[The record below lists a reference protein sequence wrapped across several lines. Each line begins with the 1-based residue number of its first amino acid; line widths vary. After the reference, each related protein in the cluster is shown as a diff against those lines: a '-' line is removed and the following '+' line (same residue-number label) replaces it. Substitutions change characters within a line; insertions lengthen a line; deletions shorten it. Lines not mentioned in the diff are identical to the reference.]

1 MADWR
6 VLGLSA
12 SGVLVLLAGLL
23 TLGLPDA
30 YEGQVLYVFDAT
42 HSVRTLDGVGLVLL
56 VVGSIL
62 VWGAGL
68 LWQRRVKPG

>member
-23 TLGLPDA
+23 ALGLPDA
-30 YEGQVLYVFDAT
+30 YEGQVLYALDAT
-42 HSVRTLDGVGLVLL
+42 HSVRTLDAVGLALL

-68 LWQRRVKPG
+68 LWQRRVKSR